1 MKENSAR
8 SRALPWQVWGVVAA
22 MLLGAVLA
30 WRAGSQLWVLTQ
42 DEAAFEAFVARLGA
56 WGPLALIGINAMQI
70 VFAPL
75 PGYVMQAAA
84 GYLYGPWWGG
94 VFGATG
100 LIIGAVLAMGLARY
114 CGRPIV
120 ERLVGSE
127 RLDRWERVSSSTSTI
142 LWFLILLAPSGDLPY
157 FMAGL
162 ARVPFTKILLLTI
175 LIRVPTTLVVAAAG
189 AGVWWLSGWQLMALL
204 ALIGTATLFLM
215 RYQERILAIVDRRV
229 HRQLSGEESS

>member
-8 SRALPWQVWGVVAA
+8 SRALPWQAWGIVAVI
-22 MLLGAVLA
+22 LLGAVLA
-30 WRAGSQLWVLTQ
+30 WRYGSQLWVLTQ
-42 DEAAFEAFVARLGA
+42 DEAAFEAFVAQLGA
-56 WGPLALIGINAMQI
+56 WGPLALISINAMQS

-189 AGVWWLSGWQLMALL
+189 AGVWWLSGWQLVALL

>member
-8 SRALPWQVWGVVAA
+8 SRALPWQAWGIVAVI
-22 MLLGAVLA
+22 LLGAVLA
-30 WRAGSQLWVLTQ
+30 WRYGSQLWVLTQ
-42 DEAAFEAFVARLGA
+42 DEAAFEAFVAQLGA
-56 WGPLALIGINAMQI
+56 WGPLALISINAMQI

-127 RLDRWERVSSSTSTI
+127 RFARWERVSFSTSTI

-189 AGVWWLSGWQLMALL
+189 AGVWWLSGWQLVALL